1 MERLRLKNHEITV
14 IDYDILW
21 TKKNL
26 RSLWKPTEYITVAG
40 KVAKEATIRL
50 VRPAI
55 LQLGLMCYLSIP
67 FTHGYAM
74 LKETKRARP
83 DLILSFGIL
92 NGFVGKNISKLFGI
106 PFVCYLIDHLHTLLP
121 LKAGIPIAR
130 CLEKDVIRSSQKVFV
145 INNGLKE
152 YAISM
157 GADSSNVIV
166 IPGGVDYQRYLMAS
180 SKRNETRAMY
190 GIPDDAYVIF
200 FMGWIYH
207 FSGVKEVASALSR
220 WNGRFKFMFMVVG
233 DGDAYPDLL
242 EMKAKTNM
250 HNLILLG
257 KQPFD
262 RIPELLAAAD
272 ICILPA
278 YRDAPEMQNIVPIK
292 LYEYLAA
299 GKPVVSTRIPGVV
312 KEFGFYS
319 GIFYVSS
326 PEEVLPKC
334 ASLIEK
340 MDLQKEGES
349 IALASSKFDWK
360 EIVERFEDELE
371 AICRKAAP
379 NKLQSS

>member
-1 MERLRLKNHEITV
+1 MLIRIAN
-14 IDYDILW
+14 
-21 TKKNL
+21 
-26 RSLWKPTEYITVAG
+26 AG
-40 KVAKEATIRL
+40 YGHPPGR
-50 VRPAI
+50 
-55 LQLGLMCYLSIP
+55 
-67 FTHGYAM
+67 
-74 LKETKRARP
+74 
-83 DLILSFGIL
+83 
-92 NGFVGKNISKLFGI
+92 VG
-106 PFVCYLIDHLHTLLP
+106 
-121 LKAGIPIAR
+121 R
-130 CLEKDVIRSSQKVFV
+130 
-145 INNGLKE
+145 
-152 YAISM
+152 
-157 GADSSNVIV
+157 
-166 IPGGVDYQRYLMAS
+166 
-180 SKRNETRAMY
+180 
-190 GIPDDAYVIF
+190 
-200 FMGWIYH
+200 
-207 FSGVKEVASALSR
+207 
-220 WNGRFKFMFMVVG
+220 
-233 DGDAYPDLL
+233 
-242 EMKAKTNM
+242 AKTNM